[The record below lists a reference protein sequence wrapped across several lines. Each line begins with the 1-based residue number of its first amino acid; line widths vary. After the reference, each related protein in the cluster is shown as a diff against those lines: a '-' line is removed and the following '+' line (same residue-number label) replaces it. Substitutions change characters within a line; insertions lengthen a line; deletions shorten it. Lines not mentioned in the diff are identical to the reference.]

1 MSDDSTSNGATRE
14 RERITEL
21 EIALAHQSQ
30 TVEEL
35 SAEMARQGEMLDLL
49 QKTLKALA
57 GRFLELEE
65 AAAPRAEITRPP
77 HY

>member
-1 MSDDSTSNGATRE
+1 MSNAATSE

-21 EIALAHQSQ
+21 EIALAHQGQ

-35 SAEMARQGEMLDLL
+35 SAEMARQGEMLDRL